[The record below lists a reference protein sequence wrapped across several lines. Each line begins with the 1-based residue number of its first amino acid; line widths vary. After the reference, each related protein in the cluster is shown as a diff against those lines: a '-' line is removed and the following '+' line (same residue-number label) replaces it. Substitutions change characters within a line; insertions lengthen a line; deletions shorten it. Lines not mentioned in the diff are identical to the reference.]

1 MKHLLTEAQGKNM
14 KILWMLHETI
24 KKLIIIL

>member
-1 MKHLLTEAQGKNM
+1 MKHLLTDAHSKNM
-14 KILWMLHETI
+14 KILWMLHEAI

>member
-1 MKHLLTEAQGKNM
+1 MKHLLTDAQSKNM